1 MTCAGTGKAFSET
14 VAARVFH
21 DSCNAI
27 ADSMKFAY
35 ESTNGMSLSEKGK
48 ATGAVNASAEC
59 NQGLSHEN
67 SCFSASELQALAESI
82 PDVRSGGKLY
92 SAAMATTNNIERQ
105 KYLKAAA
112 ACLVACGKNDV
123 YEKRV
128 KGKLINAAGFEAMV
142 KEDCNQCSGSGMKK
156 QRCNDCNGNGRCSRC
171 TAGFSQ
177 SATCSKCNSSGRCPK
192 CSGKGY
198 KEEKCVTCAG
208 TGKVFNKAN
217 ATRFFRDS
225 CNVIADGN
233 EGGSVRTNN
242 MLGQLDDLKQRRYSL
257 REVVSVGKAMLST
270 LKIPR
275 EAISHTPFYCRGS
288 DNGLELREKVRAT
301 VKSAQTLLSDIDA
314 NKVEIS
320 KGEFEPADYIE
331 FWHKDTTKI
340 CKQRLFD
347 EIWEKALMLHDAN
360 NNPLS
365 KVLLSK
371 VPDNI
376 VFVVNDVSLVELRRG
391 GRAYS
396 VKLAPLVFGE
406 KNRTLGMV
414 WNGRE
419 CQTKRYIELA
429 EKAGFLAR
437 RTRGTMR
444 LLVPTSPGNESIED
458 WKKGDTVISKGWM
471 NNWTITNCEIEMTGV
486 IFRSFRDWEE
496 MNLHVSP

>member
-1 MTCAGTGKAFSET
+1 M
-14 VAARVFH
+14 AAA
-21 DSCNAI
+21 N
-27 ADSMKFAY
+27 
-35 ESTNGMSLSEKGK
+35 
-48 ATGAVNASAEC
+48 
-59 NQGLSHEN
+59 N
-67 SCFSASELQALAESI
+67 S
-82 PDVRSGGKLY
+82 D
-92 SAAMATTNNIERQ
+92 RQ

-128 KGKLINAAGFEAMV
+128 KGKLINAAEFESVV
-142 KEDCNQCSGSGMKK
+142 KEDCKQCSGSGMKK

-225 CNVIADGN
+225 CNVIADGK
-233 EGGSVRTNN
+233 EGGSVRTDNI
-242 MLGQLDDLKQRRYSL
+242 LSRLEDLKQRRYSL
-257 REVVSVGKAMLST
+257 RDVVSVGKAMLST
-270 LKIPR
+270 RKIPS
-275 EAISHTPFYCRGS
+275 EAISRTTPFHCRGS
-288 DNGLELREKVRAT
+288 NNELELREVVRAT

-314 NKVEIS
+314 NKVEVS
-320 KGEFEPADYIE
+320 KGEFNPADYIE

-347 EIWEKALMLHDAN
+347 EIWEKALYSPHLQHDAN

-365 KVLLSK
+365 KVLFSK
-371 VPDNI
+371 IPDNM
-376 VFVVNDVSLVELRRG
+376 VFVVNDVSLVELNRG
-391 GRAYS
+391 GRVYC
-396 VKLAPLVFGE
+396 VKLTPLVFGE
-406 KNRTLGMV
+406 KNRMLGMV
-414 WNGRE
+414 GNGRE

-437 RTRGTMR
+437 GTRGTVK
-444 LLVPTSPGNESIED
+444 LLVPTSPGNESVEE
-458 WKKGDTVISKGWM
+458 WKKGDTVISKGWL
-471 NNWTITNCEIEMTGV
+471 NKWIITNAVSTYDNGRKQEICEIEMSNE
-486 IFRSFRDWEE
+486 IIRAFREWEE
-496 MNLHVSP
+496 MNHHVSL